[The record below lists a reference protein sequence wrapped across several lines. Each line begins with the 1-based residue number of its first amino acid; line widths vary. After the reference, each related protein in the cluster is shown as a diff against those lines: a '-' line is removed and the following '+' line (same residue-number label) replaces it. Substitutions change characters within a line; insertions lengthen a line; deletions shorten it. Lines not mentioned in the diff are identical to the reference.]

1 MFLTV
6 KDDYY
11 KHVDNPIILEEAWK
25 DGFYTKPVDIR
36 ECYFV
41 PVADMWANIL
51 LDNLTLRKRY
61 EEYNHIEELPFS
73 VRFSVNVFLSIK
85 ENIKTKGGGVPFA
98 KNGDKWY
105 LYAGVVLSAETNEWR
120 SVYVKLYDYETN
132 LATKGMLASKVLFT
146 LHGDV
151 KKELPITTY
160 RYSVGDKFEPI
171 EPSFKKKQFV
181 DFIDMEKRFYGK
193 TAFIVI
199 DHYRLGGRSLSKALD
214 MDFDR

>member
-1 MFLTV
+1 MFLTM

-11 KHVDNPIILEEAWK
+11 KYVDNPIFLDEAWS

-73 VRFSVNVFLSIK
+73 VRFSVNVFLAIK
-85 ENIKTKGGGVPFA
+85 DHIKNKDKVPFA
-98 KNGDKWY
+98 RYKDQWY
-105 LYAGVVLSAETNEWR
+105 LFAGVVLSAETNEWR
-120 SVYVKLYDYETN
+120 AVYVKLYNYETN
-132 LATKGMLASKVLFT
+132 LATNGMRASKVHFI

-151 KKELPITTY
+151 KKTLPITTY

-193 TAFIVI
+193 SAFIVI